1 MSKIVILGN
10 GYIGSKINKMF
21 TEKFNIND
29 VKHLYNYPYQNPAEL
44 KETLFQDI
52 RQEFINTGTKWIVNC
67 VGYTGSPN
75 VDGCEDNKQLTWDL
89 NVTLPTLLAQ
99 FCSDQNIK
107 LINITSGC
115 IYTDTNTP
123 YEETDT
129 PNFGIDSND
138 YGSQS
143 SWYSKTK
150 HALELCLNGFTNVY
164 NLRIRMPICND
175 FNLSKNYL
183 TKLLKYNNLLEEV
196 NSKTVIEDLITVINK
211 IITVEDIPTGTYNCV
226 NPNPLTTKEVC
237 GILDKYNLWNPHW
250 KFINYEEL
258 QEHITAQRS
267 NCILSTEKSRLYNI
281 EFPTEADSLHRLLQE
296 K

>member
-1 MSKIVILGN
+1 MG
-10 GYIGSKINKMF
+10 F
-21 TEKFNIND
+21 ER
-29 VKHLYNYPYQNPAEL
+29 NPTNVACSV
-44 KETLFQDI
+44 LF
-52 RQEFINTGTKWIVNC
+52 R
-67 VGYTGSPN
+67 S
-75 VDGCEDNKQLTWDL
+75 
-89 NVTLPTLLAQ
+89 
-99 FCSDQNIK
+99 NIK

-164 NLRIRMPICND
+164 NLRIRMPICNN

-211 IITVEDIPTGTYNCV
+211 IINVEDIPTGTYN
-226 NPNPLTTKEVC
+226 LSL
-237 GILDKYNLWNPHW
+237 I
-250 KFINYEEL
+250 
-258 QEHITAQRS
+258 HI
-267 NCILSTEKSRLYNI
+267 
-281 EFPTEADSLHRLLQE
+281 
-296 K
+296 